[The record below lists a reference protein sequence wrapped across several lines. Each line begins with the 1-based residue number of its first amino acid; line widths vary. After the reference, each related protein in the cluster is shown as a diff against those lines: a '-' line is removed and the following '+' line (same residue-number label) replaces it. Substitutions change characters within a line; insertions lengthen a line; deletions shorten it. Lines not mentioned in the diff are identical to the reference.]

1 MYVVRHL
8 GVEAGAGHR
17 QGQPSVAVDGVQGE
31 GGAVPQVFRVREQ
44 RGLVPEILQEV
55 VARAHGDA
63 GHGGIFISSHA
74 VGGLVGGP
82 VAAAGVDPQ
91 RLSPLRQRPRGLHG
105 VTGALGE
112 DALHIQ
118 AVADGQGLGHVHHTG
133 GAVLFPGGGI
143 DDKYVLHFSR
153 PSLFSFCKLSRVILP
168 QPASGGPPPSFPR
181 RKSPCPCWIRR

>member
-1 MYVVRHL
+1 MYVVGHL
-8 GVEAGAGHR
+8 GVEAGAGHG
-17 QGQPSVAVDGVQGE
+17 QGQTAVAVDGVQGE
-31 GGAVPQVFRVREQ
+31 AGAVPQVLRLLEEGSR
-44 RGLVPEILQEV
+44 VPEVAQEV

-63 GHGGIFISSHA
+63 GHGGAAPSGDA
-74 VGGLVGGP
+74 VGHLVDRA

-168 QPASGGPPPSFPR
+168 QPAYGGPPPSFPR